1 METPKK
7 AIIVDTE
14 ESSSSPST
22 VPLSPTLSP
31 SSPTVT
37 SPINSSPNSTSSS
50 RRRTRK
56 KKRSSTL
63 EKVVLIFL
71 VVFILNSIN
80 GQRLMKT
87 FRTQYEQFQK
97 DYLYSTPIV
106 TVEEE
111 LPKVENRTED
121 TAIVITSSSIPSH
134 PSTYMVDQ
142 VVKSIDR
149 LIGLS
154 ETAPIIITIDH
165 FRYTDFHGLPKDLEQ
180 RIVALEEYTIN
191 LFNNYMTNPRIHIIP
206 GMKQWHIGGSVIK
219 AMNLIEKHYPT
230 VEYLYYLQ
238 HDFFF
243 ARDIDHTAL
252 INMFRAYPKVNWVRF
267 PKRAPHLLHP
277 GCGNDQQITF
287 NRTVNIQ
294 GGVVVKEEGE
304 DNASNNTTNPEA
316 TTGEGD
322 NTTQTEEYGKIS
334 ISPTSAYS
342 DNNHITRFKWY
353 KETLLS
359 LIKINRAPEN
369 PLMVRATSGCVHG
382 PSMGLY
388 IYNEW
393 NCIAHLDGR
402 LGSVKIP
409 VR

>member
-7 AIIVDTE
+7 AIIVDE
-14 ESSSSPST
+14 ESTSSPAS
-22 VPLSPTLSP
+22 VPLSPT
-31 SSPTVT
+31 SPTIT
-37 SPINSSPNSTSSS
+37 SPINSSPNSISSI
-50 RRRTRK
+50 RRRNRK
-56 KKRSSTL
+56 KTRSSTL

-97 DYLYSTPIV
+97 DYLYSKPIAGL
-106 TVEEE
+106 EEE

-154 ETAPIIITIDH
+154 DTAPIIITIDH

-191 LFNNYMTNPRIHIIP
+191 LFNSYMTNPRIHIIP

-219 AMNLIEKHYPT
+219 AMNLIERHYPS

-252 INMFRAYPKVNWVRF
+252 INMFNEYPKVNWVRF

-277 GCGNDQQITF
+277 GCGNDPKITF

-294 GGVVVKEEGE
+294 GGVLVKEE
-304 DNASNNTTNPEA
+304 DIANNTTTTEA
-316 TTGEGD
+316 ITGEGD
-322 NTTQTEEYGKIS
+322 SKTQTEEYGKIS

-369 PLMVRATSGCVHG
+369 PLMVRATAGCVHG

>member
-7 AIIVDTE
+7 AIIVDE
-14 ESSSSPST
+14 ESSSSPSS

-31 SSPTVT
+31 TSPTVT
-37 SPINSSPNSTSSS
+37 SPITSPNSS

-56 KKRSSTL
+56 KTRSSTL
-63 EKVVLIFL
+63 EKFVLVFL

-97 DYLYSTPIV
+97 DYLYSEPIAAV
-106 TVEEE
+106 KEE

-154 ETAPIIITIDH
+154 DSAPIIITIDH

-219 AMNLIEKHYPT
+219 AMNLIERHYPS

-252 INMFRAYPKVNWVRF
+252 INMFREYPKVNWVRF

-277 GCGNDQQITF
+277 GCGSDPKITF

-294 GGVVVKEEGE
+294 GGILVEEEGE
-304 DNASNNTTNPEA
+304 DNANNNTEA
-316 TTGEGD
+316 IGD
-322 NTTQTEEYGKIS
+322 NTTQSEEYGKIS

-369 PLMVRATSGCVHG
+369 PLMVRATSGCAHG
-382 PSMGLY
+382 KSAFVLLH
-388 IYNEW
+388 
-393 NCIAHLDGR
+393 C
-402 LGSVKIP
+402 VTF
-409 VR
+409 V

>member
-14 ESSSSPST
+14 ETSSSPSS
-22 VPLSPTLSP
+22 VPLSPILSP
-31 SSPTVT
+31 ASPTVT
-37 SPINSSPNSTSSS
+37 SPITSPNSTSS

-56 KKRSSTL
+56 KTRSSTL

-97 DYLYSTPIV
+97 DYLYSKPIAV
-106 TVEEE
+106 LEEE

-154 ETAPIIITIDH
+154 DTAPIIITIDH

-191 LFNNYMTNPRIHIIP
+191 LFNSYMTNPRIHIIP

-252 INMFRAYPKVNWVRF
+252 INMFREYPEVNWVRF

-277 GCGNDQQITF
+277 GCGNDPKITF

-294 GGVVVKEEGE
+294 GGVLVKKEGE
-304 DNASNNTTNPEA
+304 DNTNNTNSEA
-316 TTGEGD
+316 TTGD
-322 NTTQTEEYGKIS
+322 NTTEEYGKIS

-369 PLMVRATSGCVHG
+369 PLMVRATAGCVHG